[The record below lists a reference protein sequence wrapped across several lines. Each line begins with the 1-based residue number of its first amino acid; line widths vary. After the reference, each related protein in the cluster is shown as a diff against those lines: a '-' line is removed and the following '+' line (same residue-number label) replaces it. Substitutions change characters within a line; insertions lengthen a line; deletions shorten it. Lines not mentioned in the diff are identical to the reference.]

1 MRKLP
6 PFAAALFLLGAAS
19 PLPALA
25 EAPSVAVSI
34 KPLHSLVAGVM
45 GDLGQPD
52 LLVEGAGSPHTYS
65 LRPSDA
71 RALAD
76 ADLVVWTG
84 PALETFLI
92 GPLETLAEDARTL
105 AVADAEGVELLP
117 VRSTGAWE
125 GHHHEHDHEGEDHG
139 HDHSAAYDAHLW
151 LDPHNAAAIVESVA
165 DALSELDAENA
176 AAYAANADS
185 VLERLDA
192 LDADLRARLAP
203 VGDAPFV
210 VFHDAYQYF
219 GAHYGLNAVGSI
231 TVSPELPPG
240 AQRLREIQHT
250 IAESGARCVFS
261 EPQFEPDLVD
271 TVVEGTDV
279 RRGQLDPLGVA
290 VEEGPEQYFR
300 LMTDLADN
308 LVACLSDAS

>member
-1 MRKLP
+1 MRTLP
-6 PFAAALFLLGAAS
+6 SFAAALFLLGAAS

-45 GDLGQPD
+45 GDLGRPD
-52 LLVEGAGSPHTYS
+52 LLVEGQGSPHTYS

-71 RALAD
+71 GALAD

-84 PALETFLI
+84 PGLETFLI
-92 GPLETLAEDARTL
+92 GPLETLAEDARIL
-105 AVADAEGVELLP
+105 SVADAEGVELLP
-117 VRSTGAWE
+117 IRSTGAWE
-125 GHHHEHDHEGEDHG
+125 GSHHDHDHGEEEDHDHG
-139 HDHSAAYDAHLW
+139 HAAYDAHLW
-151 LDPHNAAAIVESVA
+151 LAPHNAGVIVESVA

-185 VLERLDA
+185 VLARLDA

-203 VGDAPFV
+203 VRDAPFV

-219 GAHYGLNAVGSI
+219 SAHYGLNAVGSI

-240 AQRLREIQHT
+240 ARRLREIQNT

-279 RRGQLDPLGVA
+279 RRGQFDPLGVA
-290 VEEGPEQYFR
+290 VEEGPDQYFR
-300 LMTDLADN
+300 LMTNLADN
-308 LVACLSDAS
+308 LVACLSDGS